1 MEVAKMKLNEKLLKI
16 ITEELEKLAEG
27 DPAIAQAL
35 MSPVSLGPQN
45 EPTRAGRSGEK
56 MNIEYG
62 DLAPSREDVIKA
74 ARLLK
79 LTPSNFKDKMTIYN
93 VATYLKNNPDAKPY
107 ELVRVVMDSRDEAD
121 YIGGDEPLQQ

>member
-1 MEVAKMKLNEKLLKI
+1 MEAEKMKLSKKLLKI
-16 ITEELEKLAEG
+16 IAEEIKNLTEA
-27 DPAIAQAL
+27 DPEIAKAL
-35 MSPVSLGPQN
+35 MSPASLGPQN

-62 DLAPSREDVIKA
+62 DLVPSREDVIKA

-79 LTPSNFKDKMTIYN
+79 LTPSNFKDKMTI
-93 VATYLKNNPDAKPY
+93 YLKNNPDAKPY